1 MYVSLRTAFLNINT
15 CTTQGNRVYKQ
26 ECSWQV
32 QCYCYRSCRELRSAV
47 VTAQLQLADERAVVW
62 EHSRRGW
69 ELSPPLNVFYPLSV
83 SVVCFKTTCA
93 VRLPLDNL
101 DRVKKL
107 LCYNNRKDLD
117 NHLVSMTEALVIS
130 QGRLDVRFHIRIVY
144 PLFHENMKVVP
155 WKYRICVRVHHPC
168 MFT

>member
-1 MYVSLRTAFLNINT
+1 MRTQPPWVRTVS
-15 CTTQGNRVYKQ
+15 
-26 ECSWQV
+26 
-32 QCYCYRSCRELRSAV
+32 
-47 VTAQLQLADERAVVW
+47 
-62 EHSRRGW
+62 
-69 ELSPPLNVFYPLSV
+69 PLNVFYPLTV
-83 SVVCFKTTCA
+83 SVVCFKTTCT

-144 PLFHENMKVVP
+144 PLFHENIKGVP
-155 WKYRICVRVHHPC
+155 
-168 MFT
+168 